1 MTGFY
6 RPYLRES
13 IAENIN
19 LGSKRF
25 EHTHTRM
32 NTRDG
37 RTHIRT
43 EKRTTHAHTH
53 THTHTQSPLT
63 K

>member
-1 MTGFY
+1 
-6 RPYLRES
+6 
-13 IAENIN
+13 
-19 LGSKRF
+19 
-25 EHTHTRM
+25 M

-53 THTHTQSPLT
+53 NIHTHTHTKPTHQKKPPT
-63 K
+63 HTDGR